1 MITTARAERT
11 TNQQIASDTG
21 MKIGIL
27 ETGLLREALIE
38 RFDPYPVMFER
49 FLGLAGREL
58 EFDSYS
64 VLRGEMPPSV
74 DACDGWL
81 ITGSRHGAY
90 DPLEWIAPLEDF
102 IRALEQA
109 NKPLIGVCFGHQI
122 IAQAL
127 GGKVVK
133 SDRGWGVGLH
143 HYRIDRRT
151 DWMLEAG
158 DRVAMYVF
166 HQDQVVDLPPRAE
179 VFASSDFCPYAG
191 LVYGDSIISVQGHP
205 EFERSY
211 MKALIDLY
219 GESLLTPDVTDAARA
234 SMVDAHEDRQMLS
247 DWFAEF
253 LLAR

>member
-1 MITTARAERT
+1 
-11 TNQQIASDTG
+11 

-27 ETGLLREALIE
+27 ETGLLREALIDSY
-38 RFDPYPVMFER
+38 DPYPVMFER
-49 FLGLAGREL
+49 FLGLAERDL
-58 EFDSYS
+58 EFDSYGI
-64 VLRGEMPPSV
+64 VRGETLPSI

-90 DPLEWIAPLEDF
+90 DPLEWIPPLEDF
-102 IRALEQA
+102 IRSLDQA
-109 NKPLIGVCFGHQI
+109 GKPLIGVCFGHQI

-151 DWMLEAG
+151 SWMAEAG
-158 DRVAMYVF
+158 DSVAMYVF
-166 HQDQVVDLPPRAE
+166 HQDQVVGLPSRAE

-191 LVYGDSIISVQGHP
+191 LTYGDSIISVQGHP

-219 GESLLTPDVTDAARA
+219 GESLLSADVTEAARA
-234 SMVDAHEDRQMLS
+234 SMVHAHEDRLMLS

-253 LLAR
+253 FLAR

>member
-1 MITTARAERT
+1 
-11 TNQQIASDTG
+11 

-27 ETGLLREALIE
+27 ETGLLREALIDS
-38 RFDPYPVMFER
+38 FDPYPVMFER
-49 FLGLAGREL
+49 FIGLAERAL

-64 VLRGEMPPSV
+64 VVRGEKLPSI

-90 DPLEWIAPLEDF
+90 DPLEWIAPLEEF
-102 IRALEQA
+102 IRALDEA
-109 NKPLIGVCFGHQI
+109 GRPLIGVCFGHQI

-143 HYRIDRRT
+143 HYRVDQRAG
-151 DWMLEAG
+151 WMAEAG
-158 DRVAMYVF
+158 DSVAMYVF
-166 HQDQVVDLPPRAE
+166 HQDQVVGLPPRAE

-191 LVYGDSIISVQGHP
+191 LVYGDSIMSVQGHP

-219 GESLLTPDVTDAARA
+219 GESLLDPDVTDAARA
-234 SMVDAHEDRQMLS
+234 SMVDAHEDRQLLA

-253 LLAR
+253 FLAR

>member
-1 MITTARAERT
+1 
-11 TNQQIASDTG
+11 

-64 VLRGEMPPSV
+64 VLQGEMPPSV

-102 IRALEQA
+102 IRALDQA
-109 NKPLIGVCFGHQI
+109 KKPLVGVCFGHQI

-143 HYRIDRRT
+143 HYRIERRT
-151 DWMLEAG
+151 DWMAEAG
-158 DRVAMYVF
+158 DSVAMYVF

-205 EFERSY
+205 EFERTY

-219 GESLLTPDVTDAARA
+219 GDSLLGPEVTDAARA
-234 SMVDAHEDRQMLS
+234 SMVHAHEDRQMLS

>member
-1 MITTARAERT
+1 
-11 TNQQIASDTG
+11 

-27 ETGLLREALIE
+27 ETGLLREALSDS
-38 RFDPYPVMFER
+38 FDPYPVMFER
-49 FLGLAGREL
+49 FLGLAERDL
-58 EFDSYS
+58 EFASYS
-64 VLRGEMPPSV
+64 VVRGEMPPSI

-90 DPLEWIAPLEDF
+90 DPLDWIAPLEDF
-102 IRALEQA
+102 IRSLDQA
-109 NKPLIGVCFGHQI
+109 GKPLIGVCFGHQI

-127 GGKVVK
+127 GGRVIK

-143 HYRIDRRT
+143 HYRIDLRT
-151 DWMLEAG
+151 DWMAEAG
-158 DRVAMYVF
+158 ASVAMYVF
-166 HQDQVVDLPPRAE
+166 HQDQVVGLPPRAE

-211 MKALIDLY
+211 MRALIDLY
-219 GESLLTPDVTDAARA
+219 GESLLTREVADAARA
-234 SMVDAHEDRQMLS
+234 SMVGAHEDRRMLA